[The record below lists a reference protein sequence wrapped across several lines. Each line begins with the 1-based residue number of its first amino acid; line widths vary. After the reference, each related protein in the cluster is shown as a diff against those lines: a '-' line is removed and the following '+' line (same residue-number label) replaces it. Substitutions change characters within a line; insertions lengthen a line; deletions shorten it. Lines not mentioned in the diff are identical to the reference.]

1 MGELKI
7 DDCRRLSRHATA
19 HRPAGEKRSRSNR
32 TMEEW
37 GPDGRLAPGAP
48 VHSPYIRR
56 RQQLELE

>member
-1 MGELKI
+1 LRAIVADFRAMLPHIGGRDTL
-7 DDCRRLSRHATA
+7 AF
-19 HRPAGEKRSRSNR
+19 NR
-32 TMEEW
+32 MEEW